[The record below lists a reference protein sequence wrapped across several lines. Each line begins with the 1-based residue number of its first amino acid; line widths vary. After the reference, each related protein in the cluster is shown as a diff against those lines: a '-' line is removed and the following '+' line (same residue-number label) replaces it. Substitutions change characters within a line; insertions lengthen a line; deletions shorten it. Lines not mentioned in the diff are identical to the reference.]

1 MSRGARA
8 ARGAAIAAF
17 AVLVASLAHTVGG
30 GTPPGVLALVLS
42 LAFSA
47 PLAMALSRERMSL
60 TRASIAALAAQAA
73 LHLLYALGTPSA
85 GPAASVSA
93 HAAHGPG
100 IPVRI
105 DAVGLA
111 VVVDHG
117 HALTMPVAHVVAAAL
132 TVAMLAALG
141 RAAAAVSVAFGTA
154 VRGVRLLAA
163 VLARPVV
170 APALRHVVPSDRAR
184 ESPALGLVLLSS
196 LRHRGPPSSIAA
208 A

>member
-47 PLAMALSRERMSL
+47 PLAMALSGERMSL

-163 VLARPVV
+163 VLAGPVV
-170 APALRHVVPSDRAR
+170 APALRHVVPSNRAR
-184 ESPALGLVLLSS
+184 EAPALGLVLLST
-196 LRHRGPPSSIAA
+196 LRHRGPPSSIVAA
-208 A
+208 